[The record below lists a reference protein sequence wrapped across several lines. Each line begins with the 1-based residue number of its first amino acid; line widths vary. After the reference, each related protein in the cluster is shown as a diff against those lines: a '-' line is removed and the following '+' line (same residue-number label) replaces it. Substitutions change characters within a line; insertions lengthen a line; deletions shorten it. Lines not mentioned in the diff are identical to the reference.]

1 MKKSVFKATL
11 CTLLST
17 LIALPASVV
26 SFSAESSNPEILFK
40 LKTNKNGFQYLEEN
54 DNAEADKIK
63 ADNNLLKAV
72 YLPSKYNLADSN
84 LVSKVKNQNPYGTCW
99 AFSTLAS
106 LESTLI
112 KSGNADSSVDLSE
125 KHLIW
130 FNYNGA
136 DSSTDK
142 SLYAG
147 NDTFVSAGYSPF
159 LLGGSMYMA
168 SSTLMRR
175 YGAADESKAP
185 YEFKTGTELD
195 SSLKNE
201 ADIYLKNAAFL
212 PETVS
217 FTTDDY
223 GSVTNQELFDSN
235 TVATSIKEIKE
246 NIYTKGAVAASYYC
260 SDAMTGNTSNDKY
273 WNNTYKSY
281 YFNAKLSGADNFN
294 SPNHGITLVGWDDS
308 FSKNNFTTTP
318 PNDGAWIVKNS
329 WGSNWGNNGYFYLSY
344 YDLSFYEPVLFEAEN
359 AMYTSDGTTKHEYE
373 NIYQYDGL
381 GFADAQIYYNG
392 KNSCKSA
399 NFFTARGDEVLEAV
413 SISSFYGNCTVNYE
427 VYKNLTSN
435 VNPTLGTLVAQ
446 GSKSFSNK
454 GYYTIPLD
462 KKVELSKGE
471 KYSVVVNIYFT
482 SGSQDYSILACE
494 THYGGYTSIEVN
506 DNESSY
512 YTNGAWEKVSSSTSI
527 SGCKIGNAT
536 IKVYTNDITQPLY
549 GDVNGDGVLTVADAT
564 LIQKYCAEFIIF
576 TDEQLAIADI
586 NRNAKIE
593 VGDATA
599 IQRIVAGIK

>member
-84 LVSKVKNQNPYGTCW
+84 LVSEVKNQNPYGTCW

-147 NDTFVSAGYSPF
+147 NDSFVSAGYSPF

-185 YEFKTGTELD
+185 YEFKTGTTVD

-212 PETVS
+212 PETVA

-235 TVATSIKEIKE
+235 TVAASIKEIKE

-281 YFNAKLSGADNFN
+281 YFNAKLSGADNFKT
-294 SPNHGITLVGWDDS
+294 PNHGITLVGWDVS
-308 FSKNNFTTTP
+308 FS
-318 PNDGAWIVKNS
+318 
-329 WGSNWGNNGYFYLSY
+329 
-344 YDLSFYEPVLFEAEN
+344 
-359 AMYTSDGTTKHEYE
+359 
-373 NIYQYDGL
+373 
-381 GFADAQIYYNG
+381 
-392 KNSCKSA
+392 
-399 NFFTARGDEVLEAV
+399 
-413 SISSFYGNCTVNYE
+413 
-427 VYKNLTSN
+427 
-435 VNPTLGTLVAQ
+435 
-446 GSKSFSNK
+446 
-454 GYYTIPLD
+454 
-462 KKVELSKGE
+462 
-471 KYSVVVNIYFT
+471 
-482 SGSQDYSILACE
+482 
-494 THYGGYTSIEVN
+494 
-506 DNESSY
+506 
-512 YTNGAWEKVSSSTSI
+512 
-527 SGCKIGNAT
+527 
-536 IKVYTNDITQPLY
+536 
-549 GDVNGDGVLTVADAT
+549 
-564 LIQKYCAEFIIF
+564 
-576 TDEQLAIADI
+576 
-586 NRNAKIE
+586 
-593 VGDATA
+593 
-599 IQRIVAGIK
+599 